1 MRPVGV
7 CAGFPRAER
16 GAVPDSGGG
25 VAGTGRQPARDPC
38 ALRGQCRVGDG
49 VWARCPWSAASARPS
64 SLRNKCREAGG
75 RRGRTSGTR
84 RSWGRERR
92 LQAALQQPIKN
103 LQRKAGGCED
113 YRQPPATAHTIT
125 TENTPESTTSNSPP
139 CCRTKAGR
147 SAPSVA
153 RHRAVRAA
161 HDSDGSGPADSAAR
175 RNRPAQACR

>member
-1 MRPVGV
+1 GV

-75 RRGRTSGTR
+75 DGGEPREHGEAGGGSGAFRQPSSSQSKIYNVKLGVVKITDNP
-84 RSWGRERR
+84 
-92 LQAALQQPIKN
+92 QQPPTQSRPK
-103 LQRKAGGCED
+103 
-113 YRQPPATAHTIT
+113 
-125 TENTPESTTSNSPP
+125 NTPESTTSNSPP